1 MMFKKGDIVEY
12 DDGDYVAKVKLLS
25 EVRFDNYITP
35 FGGISSIPSW
45 HCTRAQHLE
54 GRYAGKFVNLF
65 YLDNCRL
72 SVPFKIG
79 KPIKRHT
86 L

>member
-1 MMFKKGDIVEY
+1 MFKKDDIVEY
-12 DDGDYVAKVKLLS
+12 DDNGYLNKVKLLS
-25 EVRFDNYITP
+25 EVRFSCYTNP

-65 YLDNCRL
+65 FLDECRL

-79 KPIKRHT
+79 KPIKKHT